1 MLAVTIV
8 ICLLFAALLFVR
20 GRFPHLKKRAGEL
33 AVLLVWIELI
43 ALLFANRDTFSLDS
57 VLEMT
62 PDNVWLGA
70 LFIVLLFSLKSVS
83 VVIYSGI
90 IYAAAG
96 ILLPLPLAIA
106 ADFVGTA
113 AMCTIPYL
121 LGRLAA
127 SEVMDELFNKSSKL
141 RQLQDF
147 QTKNDFVFVLLVRLI
162 QLFPSDLVSVY
173 LGAAKISYKHYMPAC
188 LIGLLPGGILFTV
201 MGTSIQDTESTMFR
215 ISLAVETALIVLPTL
230 AYMFYRYRQRRL
242 EKRAERSQPEDKQ

>member
-1 MLAVTIV
+1 M
-8 ICLLFAALLFVR
+8 
-20 GRFPHLKKRAGEL
+20 KKKKKHTGEL
-33 AVLLVWIELI
+33 IVLIIWIAII
-43 ALLFANRDTFSLDS
+43 ALLFFNRDSFSLDS

-62 PDNVWLGA
+62 PENMWLGA

-83 VVIYSGI
+83 VVIYSGMI
-90 IYAAAG
+90 FAAAG

-106 ADFVGTA
+106 ADIVGTT

-127 SEVMDELFNKSSKL
+127 SDAMEELFEKSPKL

-173 LGAAKISYKHYMPAC
+173 FGATRISYKRYLPAC
-188 LIGLLPGGILFTV
+188 MIGLLPGGILFTV

-215 ISLAVETALIVLPTL
+215 ISLAIETAIIVLPTL
-230 AYMFYRYRQRRL
+230 AYMFFRYRQRRI
-242 EKRAERSQPEDKQ
+242 EKRAAKDAEANK